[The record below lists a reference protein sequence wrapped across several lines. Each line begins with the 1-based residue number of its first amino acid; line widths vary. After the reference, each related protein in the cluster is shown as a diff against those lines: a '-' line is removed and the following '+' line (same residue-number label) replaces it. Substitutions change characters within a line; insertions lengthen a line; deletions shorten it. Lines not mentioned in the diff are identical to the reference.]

1 MQRRCPSTYD
11 ESAARA
17 LPYFALSAC
26 VIIAGFGMIGPV
38 KAWSEG
44 RIPLELITLT
54 VWAVCDLCMAHN
66 KPYLAH
72 TWAAIKAS
80 TSSGFTALVKW

>member
-1 MQRRCPSTYD
+1 MKIVGCARVNWETSWYLERRFPSTYD
-11 ESAARA
+11 EIAVRA

-44 RIPLELITLT
+44 RIPLELITLAAWT
-54 VWAVCDLCMAHN
+54 MCGLWMAHN
-66 KPYLAH
+66 KP
-72 TWAAIKAS
+72 
-80 TSSGFTALVKW
+80 